1 MTDMRGLY
9 DEIILDHN
17 KNPRNVK
24 VVDPA
29 TNSAEGNNPL
39 CGDALMLT
47 IRREGDVIADI
58 GIRFPHDKKG
68 CAISTAS
75 ASLMTGAVK
84 GKTVQ
89 EAEQLFEAF
98 HEMITAPDT
107 TPVDTARLGK
117 LAALAGARRF
127 ASRAKCA
134 SLAWHTLHAALQNRQ
149 APVTT
154 E

>member
-1 MTDMRGLY
+1 MTDLRGLY
-9 DEIILDHN
+9 DELILDHN
-17 KNPRNVK
+17 RNPRNVK
-24 VVDPA
+24 VVEPA
-29 TNSAEGNNPL
+29 TATAEGNNPL
-39 CGDALMLT
+39 CGDALALT
-47 IRREGDVIADI
+47 LRQEGDVIADI
-58 GIRFPHDKKG
+58 GITFPGRKG

-89 EAEQLFEAF
+89 EAEALFQAF
-98 HEMITAPDT
+98 HRMITAPDSQ
-107 TPVDTARLGK
+107 PVDEKTLGK

-127 ASRAKCA
+127 ASRTKCA
-134 SLAWHTLHAALQNRQ
+134 SLAWHTLHAALTNAA